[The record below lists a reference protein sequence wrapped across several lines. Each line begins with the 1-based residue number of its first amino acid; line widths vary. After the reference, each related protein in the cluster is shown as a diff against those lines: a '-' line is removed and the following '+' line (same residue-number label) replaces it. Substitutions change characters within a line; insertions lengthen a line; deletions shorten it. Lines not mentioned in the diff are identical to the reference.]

1 MQFLLVQRWQFDEIG
16 VKGPA
21 HRSDQLQFVING
33 LERVQTIFLLQRFIG
48 DGIVVVIVAL
58 LIGFAVIVGAIVRH
72 AFRPQVVG
80 QSLAVSVAAVT
91 FNQLAL
97 PFLVVHVTVDDV
109 LFADAPRTADVSRT
123 RSKSHPPQHK
133 TFVTI
138 KSSSHLPA
146 TQSMNIT
153 KKLSNLKY
161 GS

>member
-1 MQFLLVQRWQFDEIG
+1 VQFLLVQRGQFDQIG
-16 VKGPA
+16 VNGPA

-48 DGIVVVIVAL
+48 DGIVVVIVTL

-80 QSLAVSVAAVT
+80 QPLAVSVAAVT
-91 FNQLAL
+91 FNQLPL

-123 RSKSHPPQHK
+123 RSKSHPPDTKHS
-133 TFVTI
+133 FR
-138 KSSSHLPA
+138 SSLCHTHLPA
-146 TQSMNIT
+146 THPIDEYHKN
-153 KKLSNLKY
+153 
-161 GS
+161 